1 MSVLVLVQGNPKP
14 DKADILQQYQQVAR
28 TIIGKH
34 GGQPVARGSGLG
46 ALHGPN
52 KWQVGIVIRFPD
64 EASVRAWYNDP
75 EYQKVLPLRDQ
86 AYGEG
91 ELEITMF
98 QE

>member
-1 MSVLVLVQGNPKP
+1 MSVLILVQGNPKP

-34 GGQPVARGSGLG
+34 GGQPVARGNGVG
-46 ALHGPN
+46 TLHGSR
-52 KWQVGIVIRFPD
+52 KWQVGIVVRFPD
-64 EASVRAWYNDP
+64 EAAAKAWYNDP

-86 AYGEG
+86 AYAD
-91 ELEITMF
+91 LEITMF